1 VERNSGAS
9 GRRESAFLTLIKAV
23 AKSINSLAGWVKGVA
38 AAITAVTAV
47 LIFFFPGCE
56 PAKPCRGT
64 LEGALISPSVDQS
77 VRYRSYLDLTGA
89 KIGQASQDRLDEVGK
104 LIDFGIHAQGYK
116 NKPLRVSWWL
126 LTAGGE
132 PVADPR
138 LRDQLGV
145 VVRPQECADQAR
157 QKIWAGP
164 IPATSDKYLVEIRLV
179 NTNGSE
185 LDRIRTPAFRGLG

>member
-1 VERNSGAS
+1 M
-9 GRRESAFLTLIKAV
+9 GRRTRGRRQSTPLTWIKAT

-64 LEGALISPSVDQS
+64 LDASLSAPSIDES
-77 VRYRSYLDLTGA
+77 VRYRSYLDLIGA
-89 KIGQASQDRLDEVGK
+89 KKGQASQERLDEVGK
-104 LIDFGIHAQGYK
+104 LIDFEVHAQGYK

-132 PVADPR
+132 PVADQR
-138 LRDQLGV
+138 LKDQLGV
-145 VVRPQECADQAR
+145 VVRPQECVDTAR

-164 IPATSDKYLVEIRLV
+164 IPQTRREYLVEIRLV
-179 NTNGSE
+179 ATNGSE